1 MIKIKFVIIYI
12 ILMMPLF
19 GISQKEDKMVKTDK
33 EWRASLDEMS
43 YQVLRNSYTE
53 RPYTGEYNLHFEKGS
68 YSCKG
73 CDQKLFES
81 NNKYDSNCG
90 WPSFDEAIPGTINY
104 VKDYSHNMFRI
115 EVKCSKCDGHLGH
128 VFDDGPKETTGKR
141 YCINSAALSFKK

>member
-53 RPYTGEYNLHFEKGS
+53 RPYTGEYNLHF
-68 YSCKG
+68 
-73 CDQKLFES
+73 
-81 NNKYDSNCG
+81 
-90 WPSFDEAIPGTINY
+90 
-104 VKDYSHNMFRI
+104 
-115 EVKCSKCDGHLGH
+115 
-128 VFDDGPKETTGKR
+128 
-141 YCINSAALSFKK
+141 

>member
-1 MIKIKFVIIYI
+1 
-12 ILMMPLF
+12 MMPLF

-90 WPSFDEAIPGTINY
+90 WPSFETWSLC
-104 VKDYSHNMFRI
+104 KSLHN
-115 EVKCSKCDGHLGH
+115 
-128 VFDDGPKETTGKR
+128 
-141 YCINSAALSFKK
+141 NS

>member
-115 EVKCSKCDGHLGH
+115 EVKCSKIRTIE
-128 VFDDGPKETTGKR
+128 K
-141 YCINSAALSFKK
+141 

>member
-1 MIKIKFVIIYI
+1 MIKIKFVIICI

-53 RPYTGEYNLHFEKGS
+53 RPYTGEYNLYFEKGS